1 MDRFVGLVAGRTA
14 DPQVLAAA
22 VRAARAASELV
33 AALPEREV
41 RRHTRALLD
50 GVRSALQGDGEPG
63 AQALAAA
70 GALGSDR
77 ARQGVPVAA
86 LLDGF
91 QAGRSHLVE
100 SVIAEGRRCGVPA
113 DELLDGVT
121 RIDHITIVLARRMV
135 QAHRVAE
142 LAAARTARE
151 EHLLMLRQ
159 LLHGE
164 AVETLGGPLSPAG
177 RYRCVVTAVSDPALA
192 GPWEQALSAAGP
204 GLCGFVDGRLAAL
217 TGPEPRLPAGG
228 PPAVVAPPVAP
239 DALAPLYALAR
250 RALRAAEAA
259 GLTGLH
265 RLEDL
270 ALLTATPAD
279 AELGA
284 LLARSLL
291 GSLDRSDPFHRE
303 LAATGLCHLAHGGRT
318 DRTAAELHV
327 HPNTVKY
334 RLRRLRELTGGDPL
348 EGGVEHTAHWWW
360 ALRSWLAPAG
370 PGAGQLY
377 QSWVAPP

>member
-1 MDRFVGLVAGRTA
+1 MEAFVRLVAGRTA
-14 DPQVLAAA
+14 DPEVLAAA
-22 VRAARAASELV
+22 VRAARAASDLV

-50 GVRSALQGDGEPG
+50 GVRSALQGDGDPG
-63 AQALAAA
+63 PSALAAA
-70 GALGSDR
+70 ALLGSDR
-77 ARQGVPVAA
+77 AQQGVPVAA

-100 SVIAEGRRCGVPA
+100 AVIAEGRRCGVPA

-121 RIDHITIVLARRMV
+121 RIDHITITLARRMV
-135 QAHRVAE
+135 QEHRVAE

-151 EHLLMLRQ
+151 GSLLTLRH

-164 AVETLGGPLSPAG
+164 PVESFTAPLSPTG

-192 GPWEQALSAAGP
+192 GPPEQALAAAGP

-217 TGPEPRLPAGG
+217 TGTVPVLPLDGPTAVVT
-228 PPAVVAPPVAP
+228 PPAEPSG
-239 DALAPLYALAR
+239 LAPLYALAR
-250 RALRAAEAA
+250 QALRAAESA

-265 RLEDL
+265 RLADL

-284 LLARSLL
+284 LLAGSLL
-291 GSLDRSDPFHRE
+291 GALDPADPFHRE
-303 LAATGLCHLAHGGRT
+303 LAGTALAQLAHGGRT
-318 DRTAAELHV
+318 ERTAAELHV

-334 RLRRLRELTGGDPL
+334 RLRRLRELTGDDPL
-348 EGGVEHTAHWWW
+348 TGGVEHTAHWWW
-360 ALRSWLAPAG
+360 ALRSWLA
-370 PGAGQLY
+370 
-377 QSWVAPP
+377 

>member
-1 MDRFVGLVAGRTA
+1 MEAFVRLVAGRTE
-14 DPQVLAAA
+14 DPEVLAAA

-63 AQALAAA
+63 VQALAAA
-70 GALGSDR
+70 ALLGSDR

-100 SVIAEGRRCGVPA
+100 AVIAEGRRCAVPA

-121 RIDHITIVLARRMV
+121 RIDHITITLARRMV
-135 QAHRVAE
+135 QEHRVAE

-151 EHLLMLRQ
+151 AHALTLRQ

-164 AVETLGGPLSPAG
+164 PVEALGAPLSPTS

-192 GPWEQALSAAGP
+192 GPLEQALVAAGP

-217 TGPEPRLPAGG
+217 TGPMPVLPFDGPTTVVT
-228 PPAVVAPPVAP
+228 PPAEPSG
-239 DALAPLYALAR
+239 LAPLYAMAR
-250 RALRAAEAA
+250 RALRAAESA

-265 RLEDL
+265 RLTDL

-279 AELGA
+279 GELGA
-284 LLARSLL
+284 LLAGDLL
-291 GSLDRSDPFHRE
+291 GALDRADPFHRE
-303 LAATGLCHLAHGGRT
+303 LAVTALAQLTHGGRT

-334 RLRRLRELTGGDPL
+334 RLRRLRELTGADPL
-348 EGGVEHTAHWWW
+348 TGGVEHTAHWWW
-360 ALRSWLAPAG
+360 ALRSWLA
-370 PGAGQLY
+370 
-377 QSWVAPP
+377 